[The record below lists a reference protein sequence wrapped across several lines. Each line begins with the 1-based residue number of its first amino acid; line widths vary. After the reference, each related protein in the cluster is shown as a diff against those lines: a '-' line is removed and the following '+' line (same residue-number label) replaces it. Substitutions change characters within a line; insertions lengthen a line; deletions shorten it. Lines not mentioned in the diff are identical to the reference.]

1 MRALIASDLFYRR
14 FIVDCRYLPDT
25 PYSFWKPFDEGAF
38 WRGYVE
44 ALVSGGI
51 ADDPFSQAMGTG
63 MMRILTRFCIWP
75 DKLSVGICRRRA
87 PWPIDQRP
95 S

>member
-1 MRALIASDLFYRR
+1 MRTLIANALFYLR

-44 ALVSGGI
+44 VLGSVGM
-51 ADDPFSQAMGTG
+51 ADDPLFQVMGTVHDENFDTF
-63 MMRILTRFCIWP
+63 LH
-75 DKLSVGICRRRA
+75 LA
-87 PWPIDQRP
+87 
-95 S
+95 

>member
-1 MRALIASDLFYRR
+1 MRALIANDLFYRR

-63 MMRILTRFCIWP
+63 HDENYDTFLH
-75 DKLSVGICRRRA
+75 LA
-87 PWPIDQRP
+87 
-95 S
+95 